1 MNQFLYPDDNS
12 ITNKFH
18 TYVFKAVENWVRYCV
33 GDTKL
38 LRFSEKEGKKEGK
51 KPVDGNHPS

>member
-1 MNQFLYPDDNS
+1 MKPTL
-12 ITNKFH
+12 
-18 TYVFKAVENWVRYCV
+18 

-38 LRFSEKEGKKEGK
+38 LRFCEKEGKKKKEGK